1 MPLPIPL
8 DKAENREEVAA
19 YEEREQ
25 KRQRTELEKVSSF
38 VQRCLSSKS
47 HQPGRVCYVPLSC
60 RRAQMKTIPSL
71 YGHAC
76 VSRVRTM
83 LDPRLLFRLQP
94 WLTDDPLTC
103 FTQPACS
110 NLLRQLQLRTCTA
123 LRPSER
129 RHFTR
134 PQDS

>member
-47 HQPGRVCYVPLSC
+47 HQPGRVCYLPLSSQGTNENDSEPV
-60 RRAQMKTIPSL
+60 RP
-71 YGHAC
+71 
-76 VSRVRTM
+76 RVRFESAHNARSSSIIQIAT
-83 LDPRLLFRLQP
+83 LAD
-94 WLTDDPLTC
+94 
-103 FTQPACS
+103 
-110 NLLRQLQLRTCTA
+110 
-123 LRPSER
+123 
-129 RHFTR
+129 
-134 PQDS
+134 